1 MPLDDRPRRPVCR
14 VAVNR
19 KIRYASFKGTKRDA
33 QIELA
38 KLIAAAAAG
47 TLPDP
52 SKTTVGEYLL
62 KWIDGHRLLS
72 GKTAERYRQLIVS
85 QIIPHLG
92 AIVLQKLKPAQIADW
107 HDKLAAGGGKEGQ
120 PLSNRTVGHAHR
132 VLHKALAHAAA
143 IELVSRNVASVVKP
157 PKVEETEVES
167 LKADE
172 IDTVLAAL
180 KDHWLETISVLAIST
195 GATAT
200 PSRRTI

>member
-62 KWIDGHRLLS
+62 KWIDGHRGLS

-85 QIIPHLG
+85 QIIPQRRQTAEG
-92 AIVLQKLKPAQIADW
+92 RGNGGRKPEGGRNRHRSGRAQGS
-107 HDKLAAGGGKEGQ
+107 LAGNDFCAGDQ
-120 PLSNRTVGHAHR
+120 HR
-132 VLHKALAHAAA
+132 
-143 IELVSRNVASVVKP
+143 RP
-157 PKVEETEVES
+157 
-167 LKADE
+167 
-172 IDTVLAAL
+172 
-180 KDHWLETISVLAIST
+180 
-195 GATAT
+195 
-200 PSRRTI
+200 

>member
-1 MPLDDRPRRPVCR
+1 MTGHVRRRGARSGELKFDVG
-14 VAVNR
+14 VDANGNR

-62 KWIDGHRLLS
+62 KWIDGHRGLS

-107 HDKLAAGGGKEGQ
+107 HDKLAATRKVSRHRIGRLAMRTGSCIRRS
-120 PLSNRTVGHAHR
+120 PTPPPSSWCRATWPASSNRR
-132 VLHKALAHAAA
+132 RSRKRRSKA
-143 IELVSRNVASVVKP
+143 
-157 PKVEETEVES
+157 
-167 LKADE
+167 
-172 IDTVLAAL
+172 
-180 KDHWLETISVLAIST
+180 
-195 GATAT
+195 
-200 PSRRTI
+200 